1 MKQNI
6 IKILKNP
13 FVANLLLAG
22 LITLVLLGVVMAWL
36 NSYTRHNEAVVVPD
50 VKGLKRLQLS
60 LKEAT
65 CVTM

>member
-6 IKILKNP
+6 IKILKNCSQQT
-13 FVANLLLAG
+13 LLLAG
-22 LITLVLLGVVMAWL
+22 LITLFFFRSCNGLLS
-36 NSYTRHNEAVVVPD
+36 SYTRHNEAVVVPD
-50 VKGLKRLQLS
+50 VKAQIEEAAA